1 MSTVFADASYFFAFL
16 NSKDELYA
24 RARAFT
30 EGFDGRMLTTAWV
43 LTEVADGMADPM
55 DRPAFIAFLEGLRI
69 DPQVRIVPATEA
81 LWDAGIA
88 RYAARPDKDW
98 SLTDCISFVVME
110 REGLSDALTGDR
122 HFAQAGFN
130 VLLK

>member
-1 MSTVFADASYFFAFL
+1 MSTVFADSSYYFAFL
-16 NSKDELYA
+16 NSKDELHV

-30 EGFDGRMLTTAWV
+30 EGFDGRMVTTAWV

-55 DRPAFIAFLEGLRI
+55 DRPAFIAFLEGLRT
-69 DPQVRIVPATEA
+69 DPQVRIAPASQG

-110 REGLSDALTGDR
+110 PEGISDALTGDH

-130 VLLK
+130 ALLG